1 MPSDESI
8 RLHDHQDFAPI
19 EEPREGDHR
28 QSRRPWSVSRPG
40 FAFLKE
46 GKLLAEKQVLGDEG
60 RATNEQQSE
69 DGEQP

>member
-1 MPSDESI
+1 VRKSSLAS
-8 RLHDHQDFAPI
+8 RQLKN
-19 EEPREGDHR
+19 RGEGDHR
-28 QSRRPWSVSRPG
+28 QSRRRWKVPRPG

-46 GKLLAEKQVLGDEG
+46 RKLSAEEQVLGDEG